1 MPFCEKIYYLDKLI
15 AMTYHLFQGP
25 NLHGVMST
33 GEMVWELVVTGQLF
47 DNKWT
52 AVALRWKKPD
62 LTDTMTP
69 VSRLGGLGMRNY
81 LLKISSLDGA
91 LLEQNIFYLAQFRCS
106 QNCLTISKLRSV
118 NKSRVFLLIRH
129 FNPIRHFTI
138 PLKRG

>member
-1 MPFCEKIYYLDKLI
+1 
-15 AMTYHLFQGP
+15 
-25 NLHGVMST
+25 MST

-91 LLEQNIFYLAQFRCS
+91 LIEQSIFYLARFRCS
-106 QNCLTISKLRSV
+106 QNCFTISKLRSV
-118 NKSRVFLLIRH
+118 KVEFSSLSLCH
-129 FNPIRHFTI
+129 
-138 PLKRG
+138 L